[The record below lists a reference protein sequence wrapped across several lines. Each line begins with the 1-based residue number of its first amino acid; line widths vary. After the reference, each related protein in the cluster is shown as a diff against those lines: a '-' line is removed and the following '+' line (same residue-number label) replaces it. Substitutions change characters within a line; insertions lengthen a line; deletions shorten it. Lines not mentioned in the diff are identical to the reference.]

1 MSMILIFS
9 QNSLIQSNILQT
21 EKTISLIE
29 LIRSSGSAG
38 QAIIGLLFFL
48 LLIGLYIYFERLF
61 TIKSAV
67 KIDKTLSLNSIIP
80 SSTKNLSSPVF
91 E

>member
-38 QAIIGLLFFL
+38 QAIIGLLFFS
-48 LLIGLYIYFERLF
+48 
-61 TIKSAV
+61 K
-67 KIDKTLSLNSIIP
+67 
-80 SSTKNLSSPVF
+80 
-91 E
+91 